1 MRYQQVR
8 GVSEPMCLDLREQA
22 DRLRRA
28 LLLRE
33 QVRDIA
39 RPVVFEATQREHDGS
54 ERDAKSVGDQ
64 VASWR
69 EFVLSGVDEELRD
82 RTGRVH
88 RIRRLVPVAEG
99 ETGEYGGHNS
109 GPILLP
115 HST

>member
-22 DRLRRA
+22 DRLGRA
-28 LLLRE
+28 LLLCE

-39 RPVVFEATQREHDGS
+39 RPVVFEATQRQHDGS
-54 ERDAKSVGDQ
+54 ERDAESVGDQ

-82 RTGRVH
+82 RAGGVH
-88 RIRRLVPVAEG
+88 RLGRLVYVAEG
-99 ETGEYGGHNS
+99 PPGE
-109 GPILLP
+109 
-115 HST
+115 